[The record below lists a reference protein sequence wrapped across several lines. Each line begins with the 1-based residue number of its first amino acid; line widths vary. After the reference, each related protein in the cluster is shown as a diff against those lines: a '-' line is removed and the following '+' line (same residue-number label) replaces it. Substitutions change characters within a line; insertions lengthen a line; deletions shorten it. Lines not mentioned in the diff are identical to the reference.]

1 MKAVLS
7 VGIALLCAFGICQ
20 GQPQKGQQPP
30 PQVTKEKLAKLKATY
45 ETAKAASTKKPKDV
59 KLKKAY
65 EEAAM
70 GYGLGCMYGDLPP
83 REKYVGALKYLRE
96 TVKINPNNKVAKE
109 QISMIESIYKQ
120 MGRPIP
126 KTD

>member
-7 VGIALLCAFGICQ
+7 VGFALLCALGMSQ
-20 GQPQKGQQPP
+20 GAPA
-30 PQVTKEKLAKLKATY
+30 QVSKEKLAKLKTTY
-45 ETAKAASTKKPKDV
+45 EAAKAASTKKPKDV

-65 EEAAM
+65 EEAAL
-70 GYGLGCMYGDLPP
+70 GYGLGHMYGDLPP

-96 TVKINPNNKVAKE
+96 TIKINPKNKAAKE
-109 QISMIESIYKQ
+109 QITMIESIYKQ

>member
-7 VGIALLCAFGICQ
+7 VGFAVLSAIGLSQ
-20 GQPQKGQQPP
+20 TPP
-30 PQVTKEKLAKLKATY
+30 AQVTKEKLAKLKTTY
-45 ETAKAASTKKPKDV
+45 ESAKAASTKKPKDA

-65 EEAAM
+65 EEAAL

-83 REKYVGALKYLRE
+83 REKYVSALRYLRE
-96 TVKINPNNKVAKE
+96 TVKINPKNKVAKE